1 MTDVIDV
8 SDDELSVITEE
19 GEYSE
24 LEIAFVEDERNA
36 GEDDVLF
43 SLGVLDEIASGETG
57 RGDQEESEL
66 FVSIEEV
73 EEPDPALL
81 VLDARLSEMAKQNHE
96 LRTKIRALEEELEV
110 KEMEFSS
117 RLLEESNRARAA
129 FAERQNLAELEH
141 QVAKLEAGLVF
152 ERERNEESRDE
163 VNRLRGE
170 LSERRESQSQ
180 AEDSMIALNEQLES
194 STGAQERLND
204 QVESLK
210 EKVFELHEDLKS
222 EAGRRR
228 EAQAE
233 ISTTLDALDQLTR
246 RSNAVE

>member
-24 LEIAFVEDERNA
+24 LEIAFVEEDKSG

-57 RGDQEESEL
+57 RGDQEEPEL

-73 EEPDPALL
+73 EEPDPASL
-81 VLDARLSEMAKQNHE
+81 VLDARLGEMTNQNHE
-96 LRTKIRALEEELEV
+96 LRNKVRSLEEELEV

-129 FAERQNLAELEH
+129 FAERQNGAELEH
-141 QVAKLEAGLVF
+141 QVSKLEAGLVF
-152 ERERNEESRDE
+152 ERERNQESRAE
-163 VNRLRGE
+163 VNRLREE
-170 LSERRESQSQ
+170 LSERRESQSR
-180 AEDSMIALNEQLES
+180 AEDSVISLNEELES
-194 STGAQERLND
+194 VTGVQERLND

-210 EKVFELHEDLKS
+210 AKVFELHEELS
-222 EAGRRR
+222 NEAGRRR

-233 ISTTLDALDQLTR
+233 ISSTLEALDQLTR
-246 RSNAVE
+246 RSKTVE